1 MYDVMEDCL
10 TAAEFEAEERLV
22 AELTETALASP
33 LVAEA
38 PFVPVG
44 IESWPA
50 DERLAVF
57 LSRIDPDALSGS
69 DRVRYMVQID
79 RLVAAGHG
87 RFLGA
92 VGSVGD
98 AYDGLAEDI
107 EDPEIRHRT
116 GWTYERLPNGDYLC
130 TSPLGGHYTI
140 SGTDPP
146 P

>member
-1 MYDVMEDCL
+1 MYDVMER
-10 TAAEFEAEERLV
+10 TRSAAEWEAEDRL
-22 AELTETALASP
+22 AWELTEAALASP
-33 LVAEA
+33 VVAEP

-69 DRVRYMVQID
+69 DRVRYMAQMD

-87 RFLGA
+87 RFRGA
-92 VGSVGD
+92 VGSVAD

-116 GWTYERLPNGDYLC
+116 GWTFERLPNGDYLG
-130 TSPLGGHYTI
+130 TSPLGGQYTI
-140 SGTDPP
+140 RGTDPP
-146 P
+146 A